1 MQTSLTFTFSLS
13 SVTCGT
19 DVLMIFAVDAIRT
32 RQKSMSLI
40 PLLSW
45 NELTTIHEW
54 WEDPL
59 SVFKNSCKWDKFVL
73 SSESVMWNDHRK
85 GIFKLTFQRLDSLW
99 RRDNDRNFNF
109 KILLR
114 WPIHSLKVTLL
125 SEPTHAWFQVYACMI
140 PRNYKKE
147 NCLVSNGICG

>member
-1 MQTSLTFTFSLS
+1 MQTSLNFTFSLS

-19 DVLMIFAVDAIRT
+19 DVLMVFAVDAIRIG
-32 RQKSMSLI
+32 QKSMSLI

-45 NELTTIHEW
+45 NEMNTIHE

-59 SVFKNSCKWDKFVL
+59 SVFKNSCKRDKFVL
-73 SSESVMWNDHRK
+73 SSEAVMWNDHRK
-85 GIFKLTFQRLDSLW
+85 GIFKLTFQRFGSHW
-99 RRDNDRNFNF
+99 RRDNARNFNF

-125 SEPTHAWFQVYACMI
+125 SKPTHAWYQVYACMI
-140 PRNYKKE
+140 PRSYKKE